1 MPSLIDYPIPASII
15 HRLQVP
21 LLEVDGLYLV
31 QSHTILRYLGRK
43 HGWYT
48 GTPAQLAKI
57 DLVADGTE
65 DVRKRLSTIKYSEK
79 SDEEKSALYAHYFT
93 VDSEAKLW
101 LGYIESIVASSTT
114 PFAASTPDATHA
126 DCALRRD
133 PNFVQP
139 LPWHNSCR
147 YGCVALPGGLTIQP
161 LSSRRPL
168 ARPARLSHQPRWRN
182 GGVATDGHAG
192 PRCVSRDD
200 GCTAKSEGLSGKSS
214 PPSELSIVAA
224 RPSAMAP
231 KRGQA
236 CDLFTQHLSRV
247 SVWYSYCV
255 RAGAVS

>member
-1 MPSLIDYPIPASII
+1 MAMHDHSIPFTDASFSSDEWGKFSPDG
-15 HRLQVP
+15 LKAKLTSEGKLPFGQVP

-126 DCALRRD
+126 DYLLLDLLDYHTSLGGEMAASLLTGMPAL
-133 PNFVQP
+133 
-139 LPWHNSCR
+139 
-147 YGCVALPGGLTIQP
+147 VAF
-161 LSSRRPL
+161 REMMV
-168 ARPARLSHQPRWRN
+168 ARPNLKAYLESPAR
-182 GGVATDGHAG
+182 
-192 PRCVSRDD
+192 
-200 GCTAKSEGLSGKSS
+200 
-214 PPSELSIVAA
+214 
-224 RPSAMAP
+224 
-231 KRGQA
+231 
-236 CDLFTQHLSRV
+236 
-247 SVWYSYCV
+247 
-255 RAGAVS
+255 RAS